1 MRVEAPIPACGGD
14 GGFVRRKDEDRPYPA
29 CGGDGGFVRRKEK
42 KLLISS
48 GEYVILL
55 TSNETYT

>member
-1 MRVEAPIPACGGD
+1 MKVKALTPACGGD
-14 GGFVRRKDEDRPYPA
+14 GGFVRRKDEDSPYPA
-29 CGGDGGFVRRKEK
+29 CGGGGGFVRRKEK

-55 TSNETYT
+55 TSNKT